1 MNTQSSLKSALFSF
15 FQVGVM
21 PPHRGPSDYE
31 APRPVSVNPFKRRRA
46 S

>member
-1 MNTQSSLKSALFSF
+1 MNTQSTLKSALFSF

-21 PPHRGPSDYE
+21 PPHRGPTDYE
-31 APRPVSVNPFKRRRA
+31 APRPVSLNPLRPRRQ

>member
-15 FQVGVM
+15 FTIGVM
-21 PPHRGPSDYE
+21 PPHRGSYDYE
-31 APRPVSVNPFKRRRA
+31 APRPVSPNPIKPRR